1 MTSIP
6 HARELTPPTHRY
18 CLTAE
23 GACYLAQV
31 EDIALDELLR
41 SRPVSRQ
48 WQRVLLDRL
57 DALASLYPTG
67 CRRRQF
73 CPPD

>member
-1 MTSIP
+1 MASIP
-6 HARELTPPTHRY
+6 HAGELTPPTRRY

-23 GACYLAQV
+23 GVRRLAQV
-31 EDIALDELLR
+31 DGWTVDGLLR

-57 DALASLYPTG
+57 DAMASVYRLV